1 MRRRILLACGALL
14 AAPAVLRAEDRE
26 AAEVDLLLVLAAD
39 ISHSMQHAELVLQ
52 RQAYVAALRDDDV
65 AAAIGSGPM
74 GAIGLLY
81 LEWSSVGDQ
90 TVLIPWTLL
99 TGAEDAARLA
109 DRLAATPL
117 RGGMQTSISGAIAAA
132 RREIATAPFIATRRA
147 IDISGDGENN
157 HGVPAQVERDRAV
170 AEGITINGL
179 PIIRETQRLAAL
191 AQGGPTELEQH
202 YRDRVIGGF
211 GAFVM
216 PAHGFAQ
223 FAGAIRRKL
232 VLEIA
237 GGPAAGTGPA

>member
-14 AAPAVLRAEDRE
+14 AAPSVLRAEG

-39 ISHSMQHAELVLQ
+39 VSHSMQHAELVLQ
-52 RQAYVAALRDDDV
+52 RRAYAAALRDPDV
-65 AAAIGSGPM
+65 AAAIGSGPV

-90 TVLIPWTLL
+90 TVLIPWTRLA
-99 TGAEDAARLA
+99 GVDDAADVAARLA
-109 DRLAATPL
+109 AAPL
-117 RGGMQTSISGAIAAA
+117 RSGMQTSISGAIAAA
-132 RREIATAPFIATRRA
+132 RRELAAAPFVATRRA

-157 HGVPAQVERDRAV
+157 HGLPAQVERDNAV

-179 PIIRETQRLAAL
+179 PIIRDAQRHAAL
-191 AQGGPTELEQH
+191 GRGEPTELEQH
-202 YRDRVIGGF
+202 YRELVIGGV

-237 GGPAAGTGPA
+237 GLVPAQPVPA

>member
-14 AAPAVLRAEDRE
+14 AAPALLRAEDRE
-26 AAEVDLLLVLAAD
+26 TPEVDLLLVLAAD
-39 ISHSMQHAELVLQ
+39 VSHSMQHAELVLQ
-52 RQAYVAALRDDDV
+52 RQAYVAALRDEDV

-90 TVLIPWTLL
+90 SVLIPWTRLA
-99 TGAEDAARLA
+99 GAEDAVQLA

-117 RGGMQTSISGAIAAA
+117 RGGMQTSISGAIAAS
-132 RREIATAPFIATRRA
+132 RRALAGAPFFAARRA

-157 HGVPAQVERDRAV
+157 HGIPAQVERDHAV

-191 AQGGPTELEQH
+191 GRGEPTELEQH
-202 YRDRVIGGF
+202 YRERVIGGF

-237 GGPAAGTGPA
+237 GGPMGGPGPA